1 MIHMCS
7 IKRSVMASI
16 PNDFVNYKS
25 TPIFTS
31 DNIPKMFLH
40 LHNTRAG
47 VYGKINVISGQLKFY
62 GFTERRGEIE
72 QEILI
77 KQGDMAISPPEY
89 WHKVE
94 FLTDDTS
101 FSVDFYA
108 QKDSDIVTEN
118 RSERN
123 E

>member
-1 MIHMCS
+1 MP
-7 IKRSVMASI
+7 SI

-25 TPIFTS
+25 TPVFTP

-47 VYGKINVISGQLKFY
+47 VYGKIIVITGELKFY
-62 GFTERRGEIE
+62 GFAERRGDIE
-72 QEILI
+72 QEVVIR
-77 KQGDMAISPPEY
+77 QAESAISPPEY

-94 FLTDDTS
+94 FMTDDTS
-101 FSVDFYA
+101 FRVDFYA
-108 QKDSDIVTEN
+108 QQDSDIVAEN

-123 E
+123 D

>member
-1 MIHMCS
+1 
-7 IKRSVMASI
+7 MASI

-25 TPIFTS
+25 TPIFTP

-108 QKDSDIVTEN
+108 QQDSDIVTEN